1 MNRLK
6 NLYHTTCRN
15 RILEEKTTGKRVKLQ
30 MWTRKME
37 RERYCEL
44 IWCSNV
50 IWFLRWS
57 LIQNHFP
64 HKMHKRGIDWVL
76 KCNMLFQLVV
86 DSKSFSTQ
94 NAQEE
99 NWFICML
106 LQLIVYSKSYH
117 FPHKMH
123 RRRRMGST
131 CRSFTQKIAPKVWF
145 WFPKLILKRSG
156 SFLGKVYHHYKHF
169 FYRFD
174 RNVIKPSGRAWFRCS
189 VRGCSAKW
197 ANYKKNIT
205 NKHTNLSGW
214 PLRTRA
220 RRARITRSP
229 SLIWRQ
235 FLR

>member
-123 RRRRMGST
+123 RRKRMGST
-131 CRSFTQKIAPKVWF
+131 YRSFTQKLAPKVWF
-145 WFPKLILKRSG
+145 WFAKLILIW
-156 SFLGKVYHHYKHF
+156 LF
-169 FYRFD
+169 F
-174 RNVIKPSGRAWFRCS
+174 
-189 VRGCSAKW
+189 
-197 ANYKKNIT
+197 
-205 NKHTNLSGW
+205 
-214 PLRTRA
+214 
-220 RRARITRSP
+220 
-229 SLIWRQ
+229 
-235 FLR
+235 

>member
-1 MNRLK
+1 
-6 NLYHTTCRN
+6 
-15 RILEEKTTGKRVKLQ
+15 
-30 MWTRKME
+30 
-37 RERYCEL
+37 
-44 IWCSNV
+44 
-50 IWFLRWS
+50 
-57 LIQNHFP
+57 
-64 HKMHKRGIDWVL
+64 
-76 KCNMLFQLVV
+76 
-86 DSKSFSTQ
+86 
-94 NAQEE
+94 
-99 NWFICML
+99 ML

-131 CRSFTQKIAPKVWF
+131 CRSFTQKLAPKVWF

-220 RRARITRSP
+220 RRARMTRSLSLTWRPFLP
-229 SLIWRQ
+229 STAIAWKMVTLTQFKYNSINLCLLDLIC
-235 FLR
+235 LL

>member
-131 CRSFTQKIAPKVWF
+131 CRSFTQKLAPKVWF
-145 WFPKLILKRSG
+145 WFPKLIHKRSG

-174 RNVIKPSGRAWFRCS
+174 RNVIKPHCLRQILLAVLAAHF
-189 VRGCSAKW
+189 AK
-197 ANYKKNIT
+197 N
-205 NKHTNLSGW
+205 H
-214 PLRTRA
+214 
-220 RRARITRSP
+220 
-229 SLIWRQ
+229 
-235 FLR
+235 

>member
-64 HKMHKRGIDWVL
+64 HKMHKRRID
-76 KCNMLFQLVV
+76 LFV
-86 DSKSFSTQ
+86 
-94 NAQEE
+94 
-99 NWFICML
+99 C
-106 LQLIVYSKSYH
+106 
-117 FPHKMH
+117 
-123 RRRRMGST
+123 
-131 CRSFTQKIAPKVWF
+131 
-145 WFPKLILKRSG
+145 
-156 SFLGKVYHHYKHF
+156 LGMVYHHYKQF

-214 PLRTRA
+214 PRRTWA